1 MSVITLSREAYSGGT
16 ALAEALARKTGF
28 QLVTREDFSAI
39 FRDYGLVSFE
49 QFYASPLTIWERLDE
64 FQNDYMNF
72 LIKVTLHLG
81 ALGNCVILGRGCFAA
96 LNEYRD
102 AFHVRV
108 WAPQEMRI
116 KRCMEEESIGEEEAR
131 NKVETLDKNRSS
143 FINHCFQTSK
153 AQMINAFDLVLNTGK
168 IEKNET
174 LSILQTAFD
183 SFLKAETSE
192 GESTADIETDS
203 ILMDTIRKVLAS

>member
-16 ALAEALARKTGF
+16 ALAEALAHKIGYR
-28 QLVTREDFSAI
+28 LVTREDFSAI

-49 QFYASPLTIWERLDE
+49 QFYESPLTIWERLDE

-72 LIKVTLHLG
+72 LIKVTLHVG

-108 WAPQEMRI
+108 WAPQEKRI
-116 KRCMEEESIGEEEAR
+116 KRCMEEDSIEEEEAR
-131 NKVETLDKNRSS
+131 SKVQTLDKNRSS
-143 FINHCFQTSK
+143 FINHCFQTSR
-153 AQMINAFDLVLNTGK
+153 AEMLNAFDLVLNTGK
-168 IEKNET
+168 IETEQA
-174 LSILQTAFD
+174 LPILLQGVDA
-183 SFLKAETSE
+183 FLKSEARE

-203 ILMDTIRKVLAS
+203 ILMDTIRNAVAS